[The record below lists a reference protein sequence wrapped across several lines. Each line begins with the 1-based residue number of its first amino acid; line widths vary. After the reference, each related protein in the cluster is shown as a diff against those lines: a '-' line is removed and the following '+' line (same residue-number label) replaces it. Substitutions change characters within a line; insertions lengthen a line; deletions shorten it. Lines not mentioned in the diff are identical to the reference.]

1 MKELPLAVMFKDDKK
16 RLLIG
21 YDNQSKKFFLVDL
34 TDRISSN
41 TILIMYYL
49 GLAIYSYISNISF
62 VEKFINMSLN
72 VSTWLSI
79 FVAIVFALYRSWNF
93 YKSFNIRLSNAEE
106 YEIENIQQTIYGI
119 ENANQGFWFS
129 IAKSVLV
136 FALVLFM
143 IYLPSQKTFISNY
156 CFVVAIS
163 DMLYTLIISDI
174 YRRFKLKKYLQ
185 MKLDL
190 KQNSKI

>member
-16 RLLIG
+16 RLLIS

-62 VEKFINMSLN
+62 VKKFINMPLN

-79 FVAIVFALYRSWNF
+79 FVAIAFALYRSWNF

-106 YEIENIQQTIYGI
+106 YEIENIQQTI
-119 ENANQGFWFS
+119 S
-129 IAKSVLV
+129 KSVLV

-156 CFVVAIS
+156 CFVVASS

-174 YRRFKLKKYLQ
+174 YRRFKLKGRLQ
-185 MKLDL
+185 VKLDK
-190 KQNSKI
+190 KQNLRA

>member
-16 RLLIG
+16 RLLIS

-62 VEKFINMSLN
+62 VKKFINMPLN

-79 FVAIVFALYRSWNF
+79 FVAIAFALYRSWNF

-156 CFVVAIS
+156 CFVVASS

-174 YRRFKLKKYLQ
+174 YRRFKLKGRLQ
-185 MKLDL
+185 VKLDK
-190 KQNSKI
+190 KQNLRA

>member
-1 MKELPLAVMFKDDKK
+1 MIIKAK
-16 RLLIG
+16 
-21 YDNQSKKFFLVDL
+21 NFFLVDL

-62 VEKFINMSLN
+62 VKKFINMPLN